1 MMRANIFTDKIL
13 TAPITRYSV
22 FFIALVVIFITDRSF
37 GTVLLDR
44 GSIYPFLIIMLVPAC
59 LGLRNRWNVIWIIRR
74 ACLPIGLVV
83 CTMNIITFLNNIQT
97 YEATVFKTRL
107 MYGPLALGILLS
119 FLLTIIEPT
128 KKSGKEIKIGGISLT
143 FLCVC
148 IACFFSS
155 SYLIANTPNNAGLSV
170 YSFYDL
176 RAIILVPII
185 IAICF
190 VHPKMILLNPAE
202 KLYKSSLGVVLVSTI
217 LGVSTYVYA
226 TASDINSLGATTAT
240 AVLGI
245 LYGAIIA
252 LTALAAGGTLRES
265 DQEAMFFEWHMIESY
280 AFYVLIVMP
289 PLSMIEILSQQ
300 GLFK

>member
-1 MMRANIFTDKIL
+1 MKVNIFTDKIL
-13 TAPITRYSV
+13 AAPITRYLV
-22 FFIALVVIFITDRSF
+22 FFIALVAIFITDRSF
-37 GTVLLDR
+37 GTILLDR
-44 GSIYPFLIIMLVPAC
+44 GSIIPFLMMMLLPVS

-74 ACLPIGLVV
+74 ACLPIGIAV
-83 CTMNIITFLNNIQT
+83 CTMNIVIFLNNVDT

-107 MYGPLALGILLS
+107 MYAPLALGILVS

-128 KKSGKEIKIGGISLT
+128 KISGNEIKSRGIILT

-170 YSFYDL
+170 YSFYDP

-185 IAICF
+185 ISICF
-190 VHPKMILLNPAE
+190 VHPKMILLNSAE
-202 KLYKSSLGVVLVSTI
+202 KLYKSSLGMILVSTI
-217 LGVSTYVYA
+217 FGVSTYVYA
-226 TASDINSLGATTAT
+226 TASDINSLGQTTAT

-252 LTALAAGGTLRES
+252 LTAIVAGGTLRES

-289 PLSMIEILSQQ
+289 PLSFIEILSQQ
-300 GLFK
+300 GIFD